1 MVFKLTLMVKL
12 KKRRLLNIFLG
23 LNSNYLNDLTTNEQI
38 SFIYH

>member
-12 KKRRLLNIFLG
+12 KKRRLLNILLG